1 MQPISSFS
9 KLEISHLPGYH
20 KYQLRIAVIKLS
32 IAIHIVTS
40 TMKTWI
46 STGNVAPF
54 IPTHGL
60 SSHTTDKHVLSLK
73 WNNHIA
79 IRKHNRNILLHI

>member
-1 MQPISSFS
+1 MQPISRVS

-20 KYQLRIAVIKLS
+20 EYQLRIAVKKLS

-54 IPTHGL
+54 IPTHGF
-60 SSHTTDKHVLSLK
+60 SSHTQQISTVCS
-73 WNNHIA
+73 IS
-79 IRKHNRNILLHI
+79 